1 MTEQDNT
8 DPRKPGE
15 GATADSGWQGDAADQ
30 GNDLRFG
37 EEQQLIEEQSKAN
50 APEGEHDKADA
61 SHGYTSHQ
69 DRHDAGEYT
78 DRDQPKTES
87 ENDDAHGYTSHQ
99 DRDHPGGYTD
109 SDEES

>member
-15 GATADSGWQGDAADQ
+15 GATADSEWRGDAGDQ

-50 APEGEHDKADA
+50 APEGEQDQAD
-61 SHGYTSHQ
+61 SSQGYTSHQ
-69 DRHDAGEYT
+69 DRH
-78 DRDQPKTES
+78 
-87 ENDDAHGYTSHQ
+87 
-99 DRDHPGGYTD
+99 HPGGYTD
-109 SDEES
+109 RDEESSDDGK